1 MRRGRIF
8 IIIALI
14 LIIGLVVVAL
24 AARQFLA
31 PPKPAEVVPRVTTV
45 GVLIAGQTIPQGEKI
60 TDDALAVIEI
70 PQDKVVTVMFT
81 EDQRSLVVGKTA
93 KYPLEQGVIITQ
105 SMISDGVLATSGP
118 AWASRIPPGMTA
130 VSIPISR
137 LSSVAYGTADGA
149 HVNLTAC
156 FLLVDADPSYQS
168 KTPNKVVTLRG
179 PAGTPPDEMP
189 GVTLGAGTV
198 DQPLVQGRTEVEPSF
213 QQGIYVVPA
222 EEQRPRLVCQM
233 LLQDVSVLK
242 LGNFSLA
249 ADQQGNE
256 PAQPADAQQQQAAAQ
271 QAPDIIT
278 LVVSPQDSIT
288 LFYLV
293 YSNARLSLSLRNAGD
308 QSRMATEA
316 ATLQFLLS
324 QYNIPIPVKLP
335 YVIEPRIDK
344 LNEPVLSNDVPPP
357 AK

>member
-8 IIIALI
+8 IIIAVI
-14 LIIGLVVVAL
+14 LIIGLVAVAL
-24 AARQFLA
+24 VARQFLK
-31 PPKPAEVVPRVTTV
+31 PPDITEVPQANTV
-45 GVLIAGQTIPQGEKI
+45 GILIAGQAIPQGEKI

-70 PQDKVVTVMFT
+70 PQDKLVTVMFT
-81 EDQRSLVVGKTA
+81 ESQRKDVVGKTA
-93 KYPLEQGVIITQ
+93 KYPLEQGVVITQ
-105 SMISDGVLATSGP
+105 SMISEGTLALSGP
-118 AWASRIPPGMTA
+118 TWASRIPPGMTA
-130 VSIPISR
+130 ISIPISR

-156 FLLVDADPSYQS
+156 FLFVDVDPSYQS
-168 KTPNKVVTLRG
+168 KTPNTVVTLRG
-179 PAGTPPDEMP
+179 PAGAPPDEMP
-189 GVTLGAGTV
+189 GITLGAGTV

-213 QQGIYVVPA
+213 QQGIYVIPA

-249 ADQQGNE
+249 ADQQGDE
-256 PAQPADAQQQQAAAQ
+256 PTQPAEAPQQAAAPQ
-271 QAPDIIT
+271 TPDIIT

-288 LFYLV
+288 LSYLV
-293 YSNARLSLSLRNAGD
+293 YSSARLFLSLRNAGD

-357 AK
+357 SQ

>member
-8 IIIALI
+8 IIIAVI
-14 LIIGLVVVAL
+14 LIIGLVAVAL
-24 AARQFLA
+24 VARQFLA
-31 PPKPAEVVPRVTTV
+31 QPKPTEVPQTNTV
-45 GVLIAGQTIPQGEKI
+45 GILIAGQAIPQGEKI
-60 TDDALAVIEI
+60 TEDALAVIEI

-81 EDQRSLVVGKTA
+81 EDQKSELVGKVA
-93 KYPLEQGVIITQ
+93 KYPLEQGVVITR
-105 SMISDGVLATSGP
+105 SMISEGELALSGP
-118 AWASRIPPGMTA
+118 SWASRIPPGMTA

-137 LSSVAYGTADGA
+137 LSSVAYGAADGA
-149 HVNLTAC
+149 YVNLTAC
-156 FLLVDADPSYQS
+156 FLFVDVDPSFQS
-168 KTPNKVVTLRG
+168 KTPNTVVTLRG

-189 GVTLGAGTV
+189 GITLGAGTV

-242 LGNFSLA
+242 LGNFSLV
-249 ADQQGNE
+249 ADKQGDE
-256 PAQPADAQQQQAAAQ
+256 PAQPADAQQQAATP

-288 LFYLV
+288 LSYLV
-293 YSNARLSLSLRNAGD
+293 YSSAKLFVSLRNAGD
-308 QSRMATEA
+308 RSRMATEA
-316 ATLQFLLS
+316 ANLAFLLS

-344 LNEPVLSNDVPPP
+344 LNEPVLKNDVPPP
-357 AK
+357 AE

>member
-8 IIIALI
+8 IIIAVI
-14 LIIGLVVVAL
+14 LIIGLVAVAL
-24 AARQFLA
+24 VARWFLTQ
-31 PPKPAEVVPRVTTV
+31 PPPDEVQQVSMAKIY
-45 GVLIAGQTIPQGEKI
+45 IAGQEIPQGEKI
-60 TDDALAVIEI
+60 TQDALSVIEI
-70 PQDKVVTVMFT
+70 PQGNMLTVMIAVGQ
-81 EDQRSLVVGKTA
+81 ESELVGKVA
-93 KYPLEQGVIITQ
+93 KYPLEQGVVITR
-105 SMISDGVLATSGP
+105 SMVSEGAVDFGP

-149 HVNLTAC
+149 KVNLTAC
-156 FLLVDADPSYQS
+156 FLFVDVDPSYQS
-168 KTPNKVVTLRG
+168 KTPNTVVTLRG
-179 PAGTPPDEMP
+179 PSGLPPDEMP
-189 GVTLGAGTV
+189 GITLGAGTV

-233 LLQDVSVLK
+233 LLQDVAVLK
-242 LGNFSLA
+242 LGNFSLGA
-249 ADQQGNE
+249 GQEGAQE
-256 PAQPADAQQQQAAAQ
+256 QPAEAQQQAAAPQ
-271 QAPDIIT
+271 TPDIIT
-278 LVVSPQDSIT
+278 LVVSPQDSLT
-288 LFYLV
+288 LSYLV
-293 YSNARLSLSLRNAGD
+293 YSSAQLFLSLRNAGD

-344 LNEPVLSNDVPPP
+344 LNEPVLENDVPPP
-357 AK
+357 AE